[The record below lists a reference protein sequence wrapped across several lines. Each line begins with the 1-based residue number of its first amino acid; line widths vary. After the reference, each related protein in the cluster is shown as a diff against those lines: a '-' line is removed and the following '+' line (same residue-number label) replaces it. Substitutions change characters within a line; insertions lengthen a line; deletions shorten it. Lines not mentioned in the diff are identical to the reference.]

1 MSLLTDARHA
11 ATVYPDVAKP
21 DVLGNPGKRAPDM
34 DAGVPIVGRL
44 QGNSSTELSAN
55 GQQLLTYKTFRCV
68 EFPGGAFSKLR
79 VDGDIRLWDIVGDP
93 VFHDDSP
100 MTRHYTVSLVTA
112 EPNPQYVAPTTPD
125 EGP

>member
-11 ATVYPDVAKP
+11 ATVYPDVVKE

-34 DAGVPIVGRL
+34 DSGVPIIGRL

-68 EFPGGAFSKLR
+68 DFPAGAFSVLR
-79 VDGDIRLWDIVGDP
+79 VAGDTRLWDIVGEP
-93 VFHDDSP
+93 VLHDDSP
-100 MTRHYTVSLVTA
+100 LTRHYTVSLLTS
-112 EPNPQYVAPTTPD
+112 EPNPAYVPPAPV
-125 EGP
+125 GP